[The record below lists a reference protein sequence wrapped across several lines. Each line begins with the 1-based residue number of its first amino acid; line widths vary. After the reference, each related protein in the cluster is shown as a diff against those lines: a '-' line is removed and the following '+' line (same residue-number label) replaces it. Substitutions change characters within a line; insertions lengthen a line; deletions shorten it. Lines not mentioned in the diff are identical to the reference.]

1 MQLASN
7 DKTVGELK
15 FPVSRERERERER
28 AWRVSQPFTDE
39 KEKRLEETGKGGKDK
54 EEGPGLNAL
63 CEV

>member
-15 FPVSRERERERER
+15 FPVSRESPRERESV

-39 KEKRLEETGKGGKDK
+39 EEKRLKETGKGGR
-54 EEGPGLNAL
+54 
-63 CEV
+63 

>member
-15 FPVSRERERERER
+15 FPVSRESPRERER

-39 KEKRLEETGKGGKDK
+39 EEKRLNETGKGGKIK
-54 EEGPGLNAL
+54 KRAPA
-63 CEV
+63 